1 MGVFDFVKKQKAG
14 ASAPRAAAVEPVPPA
29 AAAAAAAAPS
39 PSSGAAATAAP
50 PAAAAPPP
58 AAAAATKGA
67 YLVFDTASNGTLFI
81 VWSVSPVEG
90 AMAFFEPK
98 KPVAD
103 FKYKDK
109 GGKSEI
115 FRNLSQDKKNYYEGF
130 CQFFKT
136 AAEHKGL
143 CRLLPGLEA
152 APIKVEV
159 AFLESSSNKVIF
171 LETAAAV
178 SAAAAA
184 AVACTPKGDSS
195 LHVQTLAKDVF
206 VRNARRGGAALIF

>member
-14 ASAPRAAAVEPVPPA
+14 SSAPRAAAAEPVAAAAAAAPPA
-29 AAAAAAAAPS
+29 AAAAAPPAAA
-39 PSSGAAATAAP
+39 AAAP
-50 PAAAAPPP
+50 PAAAAAA

-98 KPVAD
+98 KPVPD

-143 CRLLPGLEA
+143 CRLLQGLEA

-171 LETAAAV
+171 LDAAAAV